1 MSRVLF
7 DYDAYTDSFPRLR
20 GDEPLVVCGLG
31 LKGKFSPPTRG

>member
-20 GDEPLVVCGLG
+20 GDEPDRTIQEGWELM
-31 LKGKFSPPTRG
+31 FSPPTRG